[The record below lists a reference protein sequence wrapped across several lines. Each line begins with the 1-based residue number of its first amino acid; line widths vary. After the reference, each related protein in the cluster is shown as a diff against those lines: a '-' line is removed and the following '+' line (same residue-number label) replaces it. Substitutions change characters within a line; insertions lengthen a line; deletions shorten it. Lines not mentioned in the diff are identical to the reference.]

1 MGLIFRRELKK
12 IEKKYKGKIKNI
24 TDLIGNKKPSI
35 LFFFLANHFD
45 YLLDDDE
52 NKILSK
58 KSMERRDKINKIIKK
73 YGSKFLKS
81 KQVFE
86 DRNKLKYYNYQ
97 EQLKIGKKVDFDK
110 KILEK
115 DSGIDLSK
123 EENVIWVANHGFKDD
138 ALATVLSANKN
149 AYILFGSLPQFYNT
163 LDGFIS
169 WINGSVLINRK
180 NKNSRQASIEKCKK
194 VIELGG
200 DMMIFP
206 EGVWNKSPNLLS
218 LKLWPGIYRIAK
230 EENIKIVPIIH
241 YKKELHLKD
250 KNDFIH
256 TVVDDP
262 IDVSNM
268 EEKEFLNYLR
278 DVYSYWLYLMM
289 EKYGTTTRE
298 EMLSGYDSASQ
309 YWEDMLRKRRE
320 TVERYDYSIETSAD
334 YIDKRDVEL
343 LRAWTDIANIENI
356 TPYNCSMVLDAKE
369 KVKTLTENNFQR
381 RF

>member
-24 TDLIGNKKPSI
+24 TDLIGNKKPSK

-97 EQLKIGKKVDFDK
+97 ELLKMGKKVDFDK
-110 KILEK
+110 KLLEK

-163 LDGFIS
+163 FDGIIS
-169 WINGSVLINRK
+169 WINGVILINRK
-180 NKNSRQASIEKCKK
+180 MTSSKEASIRKCIKALQMNK
-194 VIELGG
+194 DI
-200 DMMIFP
+200 IIYS
-206 EGVWNKSPNLLS
+206 EGVWNKSSNKLVLH
-218 LKLWPGIYRIAK
+218 LWPGIYKIAK
-230 EENIKIVPIIH
+230 ETNTRVVPIIH
-241 YKKELHLKD
+241 YKKELHETNKKD
-250 KNDFIH
+250 IIH
-256 TVVDDP
+256 TVIDNP
-262 IDVSNM
+262 IDLTKYS
-268 EEKEFLNYLR
+268 EKEALIYLR
-278 DVYSYWLYLMM
+278 DRMAYWTYLMM
-289 EKYGTTTRE
+289 QKYGKTTRKE
-298 EMLSGYDSASQ
+298 LLKGNDNS
-309 YWEDMLRKRRE
+309 
-320 TVERYDYSIETSAD
+320 TSAWEEQLNKRIQTVD
-334 YIDKRDVEL
+334 YYDPEIEKTAHYQTKEEREYYEILNDISNIKNINPYNIHNIIKAKEL
-343 LRAWTDIANIENI
+343 LRD
-356 TPYNCSMVLDAKE
+356 D
-369 KVKTLTENNFQR
+369 FQR
-381 RF
+381 RY